1 MLDDTRSPPAI
12 GCPGILEAG
21 AAAGNGPFGPLPRTA
36 ADVSAR
42 PLPVGLCPKAAAFWY
57 LHRAVR
63 ERPAW
68 RARGLIIEAMLRKQ
82 TRQLPSGQPAALHGV
97 GRGPRLTASRRR
109 GDRTPPC
116 ITMSMASSRSPLVA
130 NEVPTLRAGL
140 AVRGAACCPAAGLA
154 HAVALAVG
162 RDDVVVVHEP
172 VEQADGGTVR
182 GQEPAPFLE
191 RPVAAIAR
199 LRRS

>member
-1 MLDDTRSPPAI
+1 
-12 GCPGILEAG
+12 
-21 AAAGNGPFGPLPRTA
+21 
-36 ADVSAR
+36 
-42 PLPVGLCPKAAAFWY
+42 
-57 LHRAVR
+57 
-63 ERPAW
+63 
-68 RARGLIIEAMLRKQ
+68 
-82 TRQLPSGQPAALHGV
+82 
-97 GRGPRLTASRRR
+97 
-109 GDRTPPC
+109 
-116 ITMSMASSRSPLVA
+116 MASSRSPLVA

-191 RPVAAIAR
+191 RPVAGDGETAVFVGRGDEAEQQLAAGAVQR
-199 LRRS
+199 CEPNLVA